1 VDKVAYNGRVMLGA
15 ATIIVLVQE
24 DHMYWGGEE
33 IQVWGQQKRDNQ
45 YRAYAKNSWKL
56 RDMFITRTRKLRSYR
71 NFNASLTITDQEGS
85 LRFAVATS
93 ELDETMPETKQLPAT
108 TFHLKSSNLDLL
120 VEQLKIAKV
129 KIVRENSWTI
139 A

>member
-1 VDKVAYNGRVMLGA
+1 MLGA

-24 DHMYWGGEE
+24 DHMHWAGED
-33 IQVWGQQKRDNQ
+33 IHVWGQQKRDNQ